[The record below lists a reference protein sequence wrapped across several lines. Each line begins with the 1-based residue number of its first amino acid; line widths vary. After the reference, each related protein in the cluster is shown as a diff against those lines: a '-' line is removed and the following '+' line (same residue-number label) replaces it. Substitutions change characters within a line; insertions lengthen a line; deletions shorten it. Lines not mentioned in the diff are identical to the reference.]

1 MVEHGITTHR
11 MVEQELLWEK
21 EYGPFKAFGY
31 VAPEEL
37 DVADIF
43 DADAFDTPN
52 VDEIR
57 TDINNGDKIWVLA
70 QVKVYCQGIEL
81 GDASIGGLLY
91 KDYDGIKKEIFE
103 EDHQSIV
110 HDALKEARASMKYLR
125 QVKIPA
131 EEQLTSQFMESQE
144 CW

>member
-81 GDASIGGLLY
+81 GDASISGLLY

-131 EEQLTSQFMESQE
+131 EEQLTSQLMEGQV
-144 CW
+144 W

>member
-1 MVEHGITTHR
+1 

-110 HDALKEARASMKYLR
+110 HNALKEARASMKYLR

-131 EEQLTSQFMESQE
+131 EEQLTSQFMDSQE

>member
-1 MVEHGITTHR
+1 MKNE
-11 MVEQELLWEK
+11 ELIWEK

-43 DADAFDTPN
+43 DQGADN

-57 TDINNGDKIWVLA
+57 NDINNGDKVWVLA
-70 QVKVYCQGIEL
+70 QVKVYCKGIEL
-81 GDASIGGLLY
+81 GDGSMGWLLY
-91 KDYDGIKKEIFE
+91 KDYDCIKKEIFE
-103 EDHQSIV
+103 EDTHGIV

-125 QVKIPA
+125 ETKIPA
-131 EEQLTSQFMESQE
+131 EEQLTSQFMEGQVY
-144 CW
+144 